1 MAEKNKRRD
10 SSEFF
15 LDDGDDNGQDV
26 EVNKIENAESSD
38 GEGEEEEVENG
49 DQSDDGTF
57 YSQQWPQSYRE
68 TTDPL
73 TISASPYFGYLGR
86 LPSAGYSSLDNY
98 TLSNLDAKL
107 LSDTERHYS
116 KEEVSFLTGEFPIA
130 HGCSFTQTIF
140 NAFNVMVGVGLLS
153 MPYTMK
159 EGGWASLLILAIFS
173 SVCCYTAILVK
184 QCFESKEGII
194 TYPDIGEAAFGKY
207 GRLLISIVLYTELYS
222 YCVEFIILEGDNLT
236 RLFPGTSLDFS
247 GLQLDSQHLFG
258 ILVALIILPTVLLKD
273 FRLIS
278 YLSAGGV
285 LATIIVVICLLFLGT
300 AGGIGFH
307 HSAPLVNWS
316 NIPLVIGVHSFCN
329 SGHSVFPN
337 IYQSMADKTKFSKAI
352 TTCFIL
358 SFLVYGGVAVMGFLM
373 FGEATV
379 SQITL
384 NMPPHSLASKVA
396 IWTTVTNPLTKYPL
410 GTSIEI
416 KTFKW
421 CILQNLFTSFYS
433 FVSFIIS
440 FGSLTTNKYA
450 LLVTPFVRGIEEL
463 LPVRVANSFWCFVLL
478 RIAVVMST
486 VCVAFLLPFFGLVM
500 SLMGSLLCLLV
511 AVIMPPLC
519 FLRILGK
526 KATTIQPTKVVVL
539 PFGPCLH
546 GGLRRRLK
554 NVF

>member
-116 KEEVSFLTGEFPIA
+116 KEELDKISVALSSVSRVSFLTGEFPIA

-194 TYPDIGEAAFGKY
+194 TYPDIGEA
-207 GRLLISIVLYTELYS
+207 IVLYTELYS

-416 KTFKW
+416 K
-421 CILQNLFTSFYS
+421 I
-433 FVSFIIS
+433 SFIIS

-526 KATTIQPTKVVVL
+526 KATTIQVVL
-539 PFGPCLH
+539 SWMILLFGILSAII
-546 GGLRRRLK
+546 GTYYSLSSIAK
-554 NVF
+554 QY